1 MIDVGSE
8 IQGMTRK
15 VATGSVGNRRSDIAK
30 IWGEGRKSDGAAELE
45 CHLAQISN
53 VGKTPQ
59 QSHTVRVRVRTA
71 ATAKIVNGRK
81 ERSLNG
87 KGTSI
92 QKKSGKQ
99 KFVILSIP
107 LGSRLYFIL

>member
-59 QSHTVRVRVRTA
+59 QSHTVRVRTA
-71 ATAKIVNGRK
+71 ATAKIVNRRK